1 MAPAARSRSAGWVP
15 LADIGAVVLGVF
27 GVVTSLYDAEGGLTQ
42 SGGATAPATAGFT
55 VAVTPIQVRPVTST
69 ATVRLSF
76 RAVGDDMLDDS
87 GRLGQNTRVTV
98 ITDTGVTESRY
109 PAGTVAAPVEV
120 EMGVD
125 GDQTL
130 YPFDEH
136 SGQIVVV
143 MDSYEVRPDGSVASL
158 GPLPLILGAAAGVS
172 GWNTS
177 ATFTDEST
185 DEPVATF
192 VFSRAFST
200 QAFAILIL
208 LMSVVLAGMALVV
221 GMLTKTRR
229 RTVEATMLSWSAAL
243 LFALPALRNFMPNAP
258 PIGAAIDIYVFMW
271 VMLAAVGAAVL
282 VILAWIERDRPR
294 KDADHAA

>member
-1 MAPAARSRSAGWVP
+1 MVPAARSRSSGWLP
-15 LADIGAVVLGVF
+15 LAAIGGVILVAF
-27 GVVTSLYDAEGGLTQ
+27 AVVTSLYDAEGGLTQ
-42 SGGATAPATAGFT
+42 AGGPSTPAATGFT
-55 VAVTPIQVRPVTST
+55 AAVTPIAVRPITST

-98 ITDTGVTESRY
+98 VTDTGVIENRY
-109 PAGTVAAPVEV
+109 PAGTVPAPVEV
-120 EMGVD
+120 ELGID
-125 GDQTL
+125 GDQSL
-130 YPFDEH
+130 YPFDQH
-136 SGQIVVV
+136 SAQVIVV

-158 GPLPLILGAAAGVS
+158 GPLPLALAADGGVS

-177 ATFTDEST
+177 ATFTDWST
-185 DEPVATF
+185 DEPAATF
-192 VFSRAFST
+192 LFSRAVST

-208 LMSVVLAGMALVV
+208 LMSVVLAGLALLAGVL
-221 GMLTKTRR
+221 MKTRR
-229 RTVEATMLSWSAAL
+229 RIVEATLLSWSAAL

-282 VILAWIERDRPR
+282 VILAWIERDRPA
-294 KDADHAA
+294 KDADNAA

>member
-15 LADIGAVVLGVF
+15 LAAIGAVVF
-27 GVVTSLYDAEGGLTQ
+27 GAFILVTSLYDAEGGLTQ
-42 SGGATAPATAGFT
+42 SGGATTLAATGFT
-55 VAVTPIQVRPVTST
+55 AAVTPIAVQPLTST

-76 RAVGDDMLDDS
+76 RSVGDDMLDDS

-109 PAGTVAAPVEV
+109 PAGTVPVPVEV

-136 SGQIVVV
+136 SGQVIVV
-143 MDSYEVRPDGSVASL
+143 MDSYEVRSDGAVGSL
-158 GPLPLILGAAAGVS
+158 GPLPLTLGADAGVS
-172 GWNTS
+172 GWNTT
-177 ATFTDEST
+177 ATFTEGST

-208 LMSVVLAGMALVV
+208 VVSVVLAGMALVV
-221 GMLTKTRR
+221 GVLTKTRR
-229 RTVEATMLSWSAAL
+229 RIVEATLLSWSAAL

-258 PIGAAIDIYVFMW
+258 PIGAAIDVYVFMW
-271 VMLAAVGAAVL
+271 VMLAAVGAAAL